1 MGDWCFTRAIAHA
14 RGSLTLE
21 GISVQISATLGG
33 EMAKGEQPDSLAS
46 PWQPS
51 WLGLINLPHVCC
63 VNTSHYINSYLMG
76 FTQFMSLRP
85 RTKKMQRV
93 SRDQQVMV
101 LGDLL
106 WEGRKERK
114 RRYFFFVCFFPC
126 SLQESDDFHV
136 IFIKAIIFFILFV
149 TSVHVQFIQKVRQH
163 SVKVNHSRAAHN
175 RSFSITT
182 QLQYL

>member
-1 MGDWCFTRAIAHA
+1 
-14 RGSLTLE
+14 
-21 GISVQISATLGG
+21 
-33 EMAKGEQPDSLAS
+33 MAKGEQPDSLAS

-76 FTQFMSLRP
+76 FTQFMSLRL

-106 WEGRKERK
+106 WEGRKEREDT
-114 RRYFFFVCFFPC
+114 FF
-126 SLQESDDFHV
+126 
-136 IFIKAIIFFILFV
+136 LFV
-149 TSVHVQFIQKVRQH
+149 SSHAACKNLMTSM
-163 SVKVNHSRAAHN
+163 SYS
-175 RSFSITT
+175 
-182 QLQYL
+182 